1 MDRDSTRYRGRAH
14 MPGTEPGEKPHT
26 VTTGREPAVEARALA
41 YLYAAGAGLAALSLA
56 LPHTAMQD
64 DLGVTVAIAAA
75 CGGALVLLFG
85 AARIP
90 TWAVQCF
97 LAVGILLIS
106 LVIHFSGSGNS
117 AFAFYYVWVGIY
129 AFYFLPFTWAVAQS
143 TLVAVAYG
151 GRLPVDDLPA
161 DAPAAALLLTLRAP

>member
-1 MDRDSTRYRGRAH
+1 
-14 MPGTEPGEKPHT
+14 MPGPGPGAPLDTAPAGH
-26 VTTGREPAVEARALA
+26 EPAVAARALA

-75 CGGALVLLFG
+75 CVGALVLLFG

-97 LAVGILLIS
+97 LAMGILLIS
-106 LVIHFSGSGNS
+106 LVVHFSGSGNS
-117 AFAFYYVWVGIY
+117 AF
-129 AFYFLPFTWAVAQS
+129 
-143 TLVAVAYG
+143 
-151 GRLPVDDLPA
+151 
-161 DAPAAALLLTLRAP
+161 